1 MQRMLEQ
8 LINSSYAWLIP
19 PGKLLL
25 AGLAGYLIASIV
37 FRLLRYYGQKREW
50 LLLQSIHL
58 HLRRPGLWL
67 GAVVALMIIVPTL
80 DLGEG
85 LSGWLSLTVEILL
98 YIFGSWLVIEFT
110 DVIADLVKDRFRI
123 GEEDN
128 LTERKIIT
136 QFAYIKRVVSAVV
149 VIVAIAFILLQFDT
163 VQELGTG
170 LLTSAGIAGIIIG
183 LAAQKSIANLLAGFQ
198 LAFSQP
204 IRIDDVVIVENE
216 WGRIEEITLTYVVVR
231 IWDQRRLV
239 VPLNYFNEKPF
250 QNWTRASS
258 ELLAYVYLY
267 TDYRLPVNALR
278 QELDRLL
285 EDEPLWDERV
295 KNIQVTNTDRSTME
309 LRALMSAR
317 NASEAWDLR
326 CKIRE
331 QLIAFIQEN
340 FPESLPRTRVE
351 IPDQPFQNGQRK
363 ERQSPD
369 HQDIRSS
376 GGDQA

>member
-1 MQRMLEQ
+1 MQNILDQ
-8 LINSSYAWLIP
+8 LLGSHYALLVPLGKIILAAIAGYLAAWLI
-19 PGKLLL
+19 
-25 AGLAGYLIASIV
+25 

-50 LLLQSIHL
+50 LLLQSANRN
-58 HLRRPGLWL
+58 LRRPGLWL
-67 GAVVALMIIVPTL
+67 GAVLVLMFVVPN
-80 DLGEG
+80 LGMSEELG
-85 LSGWLSLTVEILL
+85 NRLNLTVEILL
-98 YIFGSWLVIEFT
+98 YIFGSWLIIEFT
-110 DVIADLVKDRFRI
+110 DVVADLVRDRFRI
-123 GEEDN
+123 GESDN
-128 LTERKIIT
+128 LSERKIIT

-163 VQELGTG
+163 VRELGTG
-170 LLTSAGIAGIIIG
+170 LLTSAGIAGIIVG

-198 LAFSQP
+198 LAFTQP

-216 WGRIEEITLTYVVVR
+216 WGRIEEITLTYVIVR
-231 IWDQRRLV
+231 IWDERRLV

-295 KNIQVTNTDRSTME
+295 KKVQVTNADRSTLE
-309 LRALMSAR
+309 VRVLMSAR
-317 NASEAWDLR
+317 NASEAFDLR

-331 QLIAFIQEN
+331 QLIAFIQEHY
-340 FPESLPRTRVE
+340 PESLPRTRVE
-351 IPDQPFQNGQRK
+351 LPMGNDQRDRK
-363 ERQSPD
+363 RIAD
-369 HQDIRSS
+369 HQEVRSP
-376 GGDQA
+376 GGERL

>member
-1 MQRMLEQ
+1 MQNILDQ
-8 LINSSYAWLIP
+8 LLGSHYALLVPLGKIILAAIAGYLAAWLI
-19 PGKLLL
+19 
-25 AGLAGYLIASIV
+25 

-50 LLLQSIHL
+50 LLLQSANRN
-58 HLRRPGLWL
+58 LRRPGLWL
-67 GAVVALMIIVPTL
+67 GAVLVLMFVVPN
-80 DLGEG
+80 LGMSEELG
-85 LSGWLSLTVEILL
+85 NRLNLTVEILL
-98 YIFGSWLVIEFT
+98 YIFGSWLIIEFT
-110 DVIADLVKDRFRI
+110 DVVADLVRDRFRI
-123 GEEDN
+123 GESDN
-128 LTERKIIT
+128 LSERKIIT

-163 VQELGTG
+163 VRELGTG
-170 LLTSAGIAGIIIG
+170 LLTSAGIAGIIVG

-198 LAFSQP
+198 LAFTQP

-216 WGRIEEITLTYVVVR
+216 WGRIEEITLTYVIVR
-231 IWDQRRLV
+231 IWDERRLV

-295 KNIQVTNTDRSTME
+295 KKVQVTNADRSTLE
-309 LRALMSAR
+309 VRVLMSAR
-317 NASEAWDLR
+317 NASEAFDLR

-331 QLIAFIQEN
+331 QLIAFIQEHY
-340 FPESLPRTRVE
+340 PESLPRTRVE
-351 IPDQPFQNGQRK
+351 LPMGNDQRDRK
-363 ERQSPD
+363 RMAD
-369 HQDIRSS
+369 HQEVRSP
-376 GGDQA
+376 GGERL